1 VQRDTGFTPDSIAVN
16 ATYTCSNNY
25 SQTNP
30 MTLVSTGTG
39 AYEASTYTYGG
50 AGIDAP
56 KCNPKSV
63 SLTAVT
69 GSKWTL
75 GNTYNF
81 TY

>member
-1 VQRDTGFTPDSIAVN
+1 
-16 ATYTCSNNY
+16 
-25 SQTNP
+25 